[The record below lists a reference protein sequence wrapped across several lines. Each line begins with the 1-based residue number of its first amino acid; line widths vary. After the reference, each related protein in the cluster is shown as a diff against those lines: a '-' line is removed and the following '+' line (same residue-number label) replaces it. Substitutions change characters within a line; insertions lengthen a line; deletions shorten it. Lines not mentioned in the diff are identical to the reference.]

1 MTSGAISLGKS
12 MAELMDELGRNPGR
26 LCLVEGAGSGRDLVR
41 LIAQGFGD
49 EPTSVGRV
57 VTHDAATEA
66 PGDVT
71 SNFADAQFLV
81 DLDVLFWPAMK
92 VNPLQLL
99 RSLSRSKPL
108 ISHWPGEITGRR
120 ATYSELGRR
129 DYFDSTIGDAVV
141 VRPRSVGFPDETPY
155 TIERIPA

>member
-1 MTSGAISLGKS
+1 MGRAEPP
-12 MAELMDELGRNPGR
+12 MASVIQLIDELARSPGR
-26 LCLVEGAGSGRDLVR
+26 LCLVPGFASGRAL
-41 LIAQGFGD
+41 LAQIAREVGH
-49 EPTSVGRV
+49 EPISLGRV
-57 VTHDAATEA
+57 ITEEASVSKRIDLRSLLRDAR
-66 PGDVT
+66 
-71 SNFADAQFLV
+71 FLV

-99 RSLSRSKPL
+99 LSLSRSKPL
-108 ISHWPGEITGRR
+108 ISHWPGEIVGRR
-120 ATYSELGRR
+120 ATYSEPGRR

>member
-1 MTSGAISLGKS
+1 
-12 MAELMDELGRNPGR
+12 MADLLDELGRAPGR
-26 LCLVEGAGSGRDLVR
+26 LCLVEGAGSARDLVS
-41 LIAQGFGD
+41 LIAQEFGG

-57 VTHDAATEA
+57 VTNDASAGP
-66 PGDVT
+66 PGDVR
-71 SNFADAQFLV
+71 SDLADAQFLV

-108 ISHWPGEITGRR
+108 ISHWPGEIDGRR

-129 DYFDSTIGDAVV
+129 DYFDSTIEDAVV
-141 VRPRSVGFPDETPY
+141 IRPRSVRFPDETPY